1 MLLLSKNIHL
11 MVNDI
16 SKVERALMLCIHGD
30 YDFESNKLVPKPDPS
45 HPTKRLSTNM
55 FAFSEGSWKCRVEF
69 YLEKGI
75 SKLKEKDWT
84 SIMKGAADHSAFISK
99 STSSARSAKKAL
111 EPTEEELEMEW
122 ESDSDASEDA
132 DPA

>member
-1 MLLLSKNIHL
+1 MLILSKNIYL
-11 MVNDI
+11 TVNFNI
-16 SKVERALMLCIHGD
+16 SKVERALTLCIHGD
-30 YDFESNKLVPKPDPS
+30 YDFETNKLVPKPDPS

-84 SIMKGAADHSAFISK
+84 SIMKGAADHSPFISK
-99 STSSARSAKKAL
+99 STSSARGAQKVL
-111 EPTEEELEMEW
+111 EPMEEELEMEW
-122 ESDSDASEDA
+122 ESDASEDA

>member
-1 MLLLSKNIHL
+1 

-16 SKVERALMLCIHGD
+16 SKVERALTLCINGD
-30 YDFESNKLVPKPDPS
+30 YDFLTNKLVPKPDPS

-84 SIMKGAADHSAFISK
+84 NIMKGVAEHSAFVLK
-99 STSSARSAKKAL
+99 SVRKGL
-111 EPTEEELEMEW
+111 EPTEEELEMVW
-122 ESDSDASEDA
+122 ESDSDA
-132 DPA
+132 DPAT